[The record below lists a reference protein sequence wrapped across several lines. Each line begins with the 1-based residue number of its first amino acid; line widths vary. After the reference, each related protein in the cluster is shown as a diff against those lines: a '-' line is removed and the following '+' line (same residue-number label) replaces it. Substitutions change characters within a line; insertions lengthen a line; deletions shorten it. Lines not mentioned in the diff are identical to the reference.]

1 MTAPTTTKKPRRK
14 TSAVKK
20 RVKKATKKPIS
31 ATTKSAHE
39 KMYAEKVR
47 ELKPLVQEIVRLAS
61 RKTTGRPSLNRKIG
75 RYLPNSPPT
84 PSLLDLYYG
93 NGRSYPTH
101 FRTFRRELY
110 DNPAFASGFYS
121 EK

>member
-1 MTAPTTTKKPRRK
+1 MAATTTTRKP
-14 TSAVKK
+14 KK
-20 RVKKATKKPIS
+20 RVKKATKKPVS
-31 ATTKSAHE
+31 ATTRAAHE
-39 KMYAEKVR
+39 KMYAKKVR
-47 ELKPLVQEIVRLAS
+47 ELKPLVQEILRLAS

-93 NGRSYPTH
+93 NGGSYPTH

-110 DNPAFASGFYS
+110 DNPDFASGFYH